1 MKYTNTS
8 FFKIERHFGKPF
20 FKVLGDID
28 NLTLEGICFLI
39 YVGSETDEPFE
50 DFANKMEL
58 STIQET
64 MPKVLEAIN
73 EAFDTGKKKVIKKV

>member
-28 NLTLEGICFLI
+28 NLTLEGICYLI
-39 YVGSETDEPFE
+39 YVGSETDETFE
-50 DFANKMEL
+50 EFSNKLDL
-58 STIQET
+58 STIQDL

-73 EAFDTGKKKVIKKV
+73 EAFNTGKKKMIKKV